1 MSKKSELIAIFNKID
16 DTAKRAFNSSYKVVH
31 DGMYSPEGIKQEL
44 NRLTKLYSE
53 QIQTMRQQ
61 AMDSIDAG
69 LQGLE
74 SKWKEEVLKNIQNAG
89 YQAGLTNFM
98 HILQTGAIKD
108 KTDIRNAVTVYEG
121 DHNAIAAIRKLL
133 ITSTIPTYQE
143 IALELPEDTRGKNRE
158 LLQRLKS
165 NVDTQINDLGVFQL
179 IHGNGRT
186 YEETVLY
193 LTLEGFRSFVNDRL
207 NDDMELKSVQMR

>member
-61 AMDSIDAG
+61 AIDSIDAG

-121 DHNAIAAIRKLL
+121 DHNAIAAIRQLL

-207 NDDMELKSVQMR
+207 NDDMELKSVQM

>member
-74 SKWKEEVLKNIQNAG
+74 SKWKEEVL
-89 YQAGLTNFM
+89 
-98 HILQTGAIKD
+98 
-108 KTDIRNAVTVYEG
+108 
-121 DHNAIAAIRKLL
+121 
-133 ITSTIPTYQE
+133 
-143 IALELPEDTRGKNRE
+143 
-158 LLQRLKS
+158 
-165 NVDTQINDLGVFQL
+165 
-179 IHGNGRT
+179 
-186 YEETVLY
+186 
-193 LTLEGFRSFVNDRL
+193 
-207 NDDMELKSVQMR
+207 

>member
-207 NDDMELKSVQMR
+207 NDDMELKSVQM

>member
-1 MSKKSELIAIFNKID
+1 MSRKSELIAIFNKID

-121 DHNAIAAIRKLL
+121 DHNAIAAIRQLL

-165 NVDTQINDLGVFQL
+165 NVDTQINDQGVYQL
-179 IHGNGRT
+179 IHGSGRT
-186 YEETVLY
+186 YEETVLS

-207 NDDMELKSVQMR
+207 NDDMELKSVQM

>member
-1 MSKKSELIAIFNKID
+1 MSRKTELIAIFNKID

-31 DGMYSPEGIKQEL
+31 DGMFSPEGIKQEL

-207 NDDMELKSVQMR
+207 NDDMELKSVQM

>member
-1 MSKKSELIAIFNKID
+1 MSRKSELIAIFNKID
-16 DTAKRAFNSSYKVVH
+16 DTAKRAFNRSYKVEH

-61 AMDSIDAG
+61 AMDSIDTG

-121 DHNAIAAIRKLL
+121 DHNAIAAIRHLL

-186 YEETVLY
+186 YEETALY

-207 NDDMELKSVQMR
+207 NDDMELKSVQM

>member
-1 MSKKSELIAIFNKID
+1 MSRKSELIAIFNKID

-186 YEETVLY
+186 YEETALY

-207 NDDMELKSVQMR
+207 NDDMELKSVQM

>member
-1 MSKKSELIAIFNKID
+1 MSRKSELIAIFNKID

-121 DHNAIAAIRKLL
+121 DHNAIAAIRQLL
-133 ITSTIPTYQE
+133 ISSTIPTYQE

-207 NDDMELKSVQMR
+207 NDDMELKSVQM

>member
-1 MSKKSELIAIFNKID
+1 MSRKSELIAIFNKID

-121 DHNAIAAIRKLL
+121 DHNAIVAIRQLL

-207 NDDMELKSVQMR
+207 NDDMELKSVQM

>member
-1 MSKKSELIAIFNKID
+1 M
-16 DTAKRAFNSSYKVVH
+16 
-31 DGMYSPEGIKQEL
+31 
-44 NRLTKLYSE
+44 
-53 QIQTMRQQ
+53 
-61 AMDSIDAG
+61 
-69 LQGLE
+69 
-74 SKWKEEVLKNIQNAG
+74 
-89 YQAGLTNFM
+89 
-98 HILQTGAIKD
+98 
-108 KTDIRNAVTVYEG
+108 TVYEG
-121 DHNAIAAIRKLL
+121 DHNAIAAIRHLL

-186 YEETVLY
+186 YEETALY

-207 NDDMELKSVQMR
+207 NDDMELKSVQM

>member
-1 MSKKSELIAIFNKID
+1 MSRKSELIAIFNKID

-61 AMDSIDAG
+61 AMDSIEAG

-121 DHNAIAAIRKLL
+121 DHNAIAAIRQLL

-207 NDDMELKSVQMR
+207 NDDMELKSVQM

>member
-61 AMDSIDAG
+61 AMDLIDAG
-69 LQGLE
+69 LYGLE
-74 SKWKEEVLKNIQNAG
+74 KKWKEEVLKNIQNAG

-121 DHNAIAAIRKLL
+121 DHNAIAAIRQLL

-207 NDDMELKSVQMR
+207 NDDMELKSVQM

>member
-1 MSKKSELIAIFNKID
+1 MSRKSELIAIFNKID

-121 DHNAIAAIRKLL
+121 DHNAIAAIRQLL

-207 NDDMELKSVQMR
+207 NDDMELKSVQM

>member
-121 DHNAIAAIRKLL
+121 DHNAIAAIRQLL

-207 NDDMELKSVQMR
+207 NDDMELKSVQM

>member
-1 MSKKSELIAIFNKID
+1 MSRKSELIAIFNKID

-186 YEETVLY
+186 YGETVLY

-207 NDDMELKSVQMR
+207 NDDMELKSVQM

>member
-121 DHNAIAAIRKLL
+121 DHNAIAAIRQLL

-143 IALELPEDTRGKNRE
+143 IALELPEDTRGKNRSCA
-158 LLQRLKS
+158 LL
-165 NVDTQINDLGVFQL
+165 
-179 IHGNGRT
+179 
-186 YEETVLY
+186 YA
-193 LTLEGFRSFVNDRL
+193 
-207 NDDMELKSVQMR
+207 